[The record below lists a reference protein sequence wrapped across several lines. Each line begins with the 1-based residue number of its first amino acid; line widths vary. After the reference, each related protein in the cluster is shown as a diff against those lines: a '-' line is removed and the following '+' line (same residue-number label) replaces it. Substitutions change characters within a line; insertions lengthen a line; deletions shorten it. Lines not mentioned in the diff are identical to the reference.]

1 MWIAEGF
8 ASIQGEGQFTGVPSA
23 FVRTSGCNLRCWFCD
38 TPETSWR
45 PRGEHREWQDVA
57 REVAGLECPHVV
69 VTGGEPMLQPGV
81 VPLTRELRERGY
93 VVTIETAGTV
103 DAAVEA
109 DLMSISPK
117 LGNSTPRDDLT
128 WANRHDARRDA
139 PQVIERWIGEFDYQ
153 LKFVVDRPGDVDEVE
168 AYLGRFAAVEPERV
182 WLMPQGV
189 TSEEIAERAGWI
201 REAADSRG
209 WRVSPRLQIELWGNR
224 PGT

>member
-1 MWIAEGF
+1 MWIAEVF

-201 REAADSRG
+201 REAADS
-209 WRVSPRLQIELWGNR
+209 
-224 PGT
+224 

>member
-1 MWIAEGF
+1 MWIAEVF

-153 LKFVVDRPGDVDEVE
+153 LKFVVDRPRDVDEVE

>member
-1 MWIAEGF
+1 MWIAEVF
-8 ASIQGEGQFTGVPSA
+8 ASIQGEGHFTGVPSA

-45 PRGEHREWQDVA
+45 PQGEHREWRDVA
-57 REVAGLECPHVV
+57 RAVAELECPHVV

-81 VPLTRELRERGY
+81 VPLTGALRERGY

-103 DAAVEA
+103 DADVEA

-117 LGNSTPRDDLT
+117 LANSTPRDDFT
-128 WANRHDARRDA
+128 WASRHDARRDA
-139 PQVIERWIGEFDYQ
+139 PEVIERWIGDFDYQ
-153 LKFVVDRPGDVDEVE
+153 LKFVVDQPGDVDEVE
-168 AYLGRFAAVEPERV
+168 AYLERFPAVEPGRV
-182 WLMPQGV
+182 WLMPQAV
-189 TSEEIAERAGWI
+189 TSAEIAERAGWI
-201 REAADSRG
+201 REAAESRG

>member
-1 MWIAEGF
+1 MWIAEVF

-103 DAAVEA
+103 DSAVEA

-201 REAADSRG
+201 REAADS
-209 WRVSPRLQIELWGNR
+209 
-224 PGT
+224 

>member
-1 MWIAEGF
+1 MWIAEVF

-103 DAAVEA
+103 DSAVEA

-128 WANRHDARRDA
+128 WANRHNARRDA

-209 WRVSPRLQIELWGNR
+209 GRVSPRLQIELWGNR